1 MIEEKLLSRKPIKII
16 MSRTD
21 DIKVRGRNH
30 EVHDYNGK
38 IVKLEN
44 ASIWTNFDGDYVEP
58 RSYIKNNNCIIS

>member
-1 MIEEKLLSRKPIKII
+1 MIKEKLLPEKPIKII
-16 MSRTD
+16 MNRSQ
-21 DIKVRGRNH
+21 DINVRGRNH

-44 ASIWTNFDGDYVEP
+44 AKVWTTFDGDYVEP